1 MWHSLGNIPAVVK
14 ASVDASGMTPVYAP
28 AVLSSRRAIGRH
40 REWVLLIFEMG
51 SHYVVLIGLELAM

>member
-14 ASVDASGMTPVYAP
+14 ASVDAAGMTPVYPA